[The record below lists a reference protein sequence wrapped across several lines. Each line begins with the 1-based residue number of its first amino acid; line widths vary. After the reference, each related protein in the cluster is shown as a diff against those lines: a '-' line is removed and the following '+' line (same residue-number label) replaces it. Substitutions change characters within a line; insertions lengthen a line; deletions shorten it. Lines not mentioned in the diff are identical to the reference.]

1 MANLFKKLANLFLD
15 FVQTIVL
22 GLSLFV
28 VVYLFLL
35 QPHQVKGLSMMP
47 SFQNS
52 EMLLTDKVSYR
63 FGSPSRGDV
72 VIFRAPPSEPCADIE
87 CEYIKRL
94 IGLPGEKIKIENGA
108 VLVNGVKLME
118 PYLSPNAKTTEGHYL
133 EDGIEKMIP
142 EGNYLFLGDNRE
154 HSRDGREFG
163 PIPKESLVGKA
174 WLRYWPFDRFSA
186 LKGISY

>member
-52 EMLLTDKVSYR
+52 EMLLTDKISYR

-94 IGLPGEKIKIENGA
+94 VGLPGEKIKIENGA
-108 VLVNGVKLME
+108 VLVNGVKLTE
-118 PYLSPNAKTTEGHYL
+118 PYLSPNAKTAEGHYL
-133 EDGIEKMIP
+133 EEGIEKMIP